1 MPSEPPSA
9 FVAPSARRLLS
20 WEVAMIEMFVRA
32 ANLIGLPRSVGEIYG
47 VLYCAERPLTFDDQV
62 ERLGISKGSVSQG
75 LKLLRQ
81 FGAVKVQYIAGSRKD
96 HYAPE
101 LSIKRLM
108 RGFIQDQF
116 NPHLQSGASR
126 IEGIRD
132 LVDAE
137 QNPALRE
144 HARERLGTLISWQ
157 ARMVKLLP
165 VITAVLG
172 GADSCRPM
180 TPTTASSSNPWPTS

>member
-1 MPSEPPSA
+1 MSSEPTVPITES
-9 FVAPSARRLLS
+9 SRQSLLP

-47 VLYCAERPLTFDDQV
+47 VLYCANRPLTFDDQV

-96 HYAPE
+96 HYIPE
-101 LSIKRLM
+101 LSIKRLV

-116 NPHLQSGASR
+116 HPHLQSGASNMD
-126 IEGIRD
+126 GIRELIEAEPD
-132 LVDAE
+132 PAQRKHAE
-137 QNPALRE
+137 Q
-144 HARERLGTLISWQ
+144 RLGTLMNWQ
-157 ARMVKLLP
+157 SRMEKLLP

-172 GADSCRPM
+172 GAEFLSPDDS
-180 TPTTASSSNPWPTS
+180 NENVI

>member
-1 MPSEPPSA
+1 MPSDPT
-9 FVAPSARRLLS
+9 APVFASSTRTLLS
-20 WEVAMIEMFVRA
+20 WEVAMIELFVRA

-81 FGAVKVQYIAGSRKD
+81 FGAVKVQYVAGSRKD
-96 HYAPE
+96 HYEPE

-116 NPHLQSGASR
+116 DPHLQSGASR
-126 IEGIRD
+126 IQGIHEM
-132 LVDAE
+132 VNAE
-137 QNPALRE
+137 PDRALRK
-144 HARERLGTLISWQ
+144 HAQQRLNTLITWQ
-157 ARMVKLLP
+157 LRMVKLLP

-172 GADSCRPM
+172 GAELLSPDD
-180 TPTTASSSNPWPTS
+180 ASGPII

>member
-1 MPSEPPSA
+1 MPSEPTVP
-9 FVAPSARRLLS
+9 FEEAPSRALQP

-81 FGAVKVQYIAGSRKD
+81 FGAVKVQYVAGSRKD
-96 HYAPE
+96 HYVPE
-101 LSIKRLM
+101 LSIKRLV

-116 NPHLQSGASR
+116 NPHLQSGAAR
-126 IEGIRD
+126 IQGIRELIEAEPD
-132 LVDAE
+132 PRQRKHAE
-137 QNPALRE
+137 Q
-144 HARERLGTLISWQ
+144 RLGTLINWQ

-165 VITAVLG
+165 AVTAVLG
-172 GADSCRPM
+172 GAEFLSPDK
-180 TPTTASSSNPWPTS
+180 SNENVI

>member
-1 MPSEPPSA
+1 
-9 FVAPSARRLLS
+9 
-20 WEVAMIEMFVRA
+20 MIEMFVRA
-32 ANLIGLPRSVGEIYG
+32 AALIGLPRSIGEIYG

-62 ERLGISKGSVSQG
+62 DRLGISKGSVSQG

-96 HYAPE
+96 HYVPE
-101 LSIKRLM
+101 LSIKRLV

-126 IEGIRD
+126 IQGIQD
-132 LVDAE
+132 LVEAEPDTELRKHAE
-137 QNPALRE
+137 Q
-144 HARERLGTLISWQ
+144 RLGTLISWQ
-157 ARMVKLLP
+157 SRMVKLLP

-172 GADSCRPM
+172 GTEPE
-180 TPTTASSSNPWPTS
+180 SSTDQVI